1 MSEKIIFVVH
11 TDSYSGNFERQL
23 CAYVTGI
30 VGDCDVGSGLAD
42 EFLEELGEDN
52 FDIFE
57 ALIEQTADENGVCR
71 PCSIYPTPGRL
82 NNGNGKHHDAAE
94 GETGWPAYE
103 SVAIYLSELPSQ
115 EIIDMMKARTLEYA
129 KNHHKPDVLTIK
141 GFELVREMTTVTKVA
156 QPI

>member
-30 VGDCDVGSGLAD
+30 VGDCEVGHELAD

-57 ALIEQTADENGVCR
+57 ALIEQTQNDNGVWR
-71 PCSIYPTPGRL
+71 PCSIYETPGRL
-82 NNGNGKHHDAAE
+82 NNGMGKHYDAAE

-115 EIIDMMKARTLEYA
+115 DIIDMMKARTFEYA
-129 KNHHKPDVLTIK
+129 KTHHKGGVLTIK
-141 GFELVREMTTVTKVA
+141 GFELVREMTAVTTVA